1 MSLIRLNN
9 EQKMIENE
17 VKKFAQSELDP
28 IASEIDKEGVFPV
41 DIVKKLS
48 SLGLS
53 SLIVPEKY
61 GGAGLDTTCLCIAV
75 EELAAVCASV
85 SLIFAVNNSLV
96 AYPIMKFGSEKIK
109 EQYLK
114 RLSNGEIGGYAV
126 ETGYTLN
133 TPQQTHEQKNSSFAF
148 VLNGEKADFMIL
160 PVNTENGKTFHIYD
174 RDEKDR
180 LFKHRILGMRA
191 AGIVGFDVKTSIS
204 TTASMSDEASG
215 LKKISCD
222 VQTYSEIVFSAISLG
237 IAQAAYNAAL
247 EYSKERRQF
256 GRSICEFP
264 MVQEMLVDMRGKIAA
279 SKLLV
284 FNAAAQIDAGL
295 KHSLDAHLARLFT
308 GNAAVSCGLNA
319 IQVHGGYGYTKE
331 YPVER
336 YMRDAKTIQ
345 LLNATPVDLTATC
358 AKELL

>member
-1 MSLIRLNN
+1 MALIRLSS

-96 AYPIMKFGSEKIK
+96 AYPIMKFGSEQIK

-114 RLSNGEIGGYAV
+114 RLSDGEIGGYAV
-126 ETGYTLN
+126 ETGYALN
-133 TPQQTHEQKNSSFAF
+133 TPRQTQEPKKGSFRF
-148 VLNGEKADFMIL
+148 VLNGEKANFIIL
-160 PVNTENGKTFHIYD
+160 PVNMENDKSFYVYD
-174 RDEKDR
+174 RNEKDG
-180 LFKHRILGMRA
+180 LSKLRILGMRA
-191 AGIVGFDVKTSIS
+191 AGIISFDAKTSIS
-204 TTASMSDEASG
+204 ANERFLIEPSSSKRISYDIQSYSD
-215 LKKISCD
+215 
-222 VQTYSEIVFSAISLG
+222 IVFSAISLG
-237 IAQAAYNAAL
+237 IAEAAYNAAL

-264 MVQEMLVDMRGKIAA
+264 MVQQMLVDMRTKIAA

-284 FNAAAQIDAGL
+284 FDAAAQIDAGL
-295 KHSLDAHLARLFT
+295 KHSLNAHITRLFT
-308 GNAAVSCGLNA
+308 SNAAVSCGLNA
-319 IQVHGGYGYTKE
+319 IQVYGGYGYTKE

-345 LLNATPVDLTATC
+345 LINATPVDLVATC

>member
-1 MSLIRLNN
+1 MALIQFNN

-17 VKKFAQSELDP
+17 VKKFAHSELEP
-28 IASEIDKEGVFPV
+28 IASEIDKRGLFPA

-75 EELAAVCASV
+75 EELAAASASV

-96 AYPIMKFGSEKIK
+96 AYPIMKFGSEEIK

-114 RLSNGEIGGYAV
+114 RLSDGEIGGYAV
-126 ETGYTLN
+126 ETGYEVN
-133 TPQQTHEQKNSSFAF
+133 TPQQTQEQKNWSFRF
-148 VLNGEKADFMIL
+148 VLNGEKANFMIL
-160 PVNTENGKTFHIYD
+160 PVNTEEGKSFYVYD
-174 RDEKDR
+174 RDEKDG
-180 LFKHRILGMRA
+180 LSKHRILGMRA
-191 AGIVGFDVKTSIS
+191 AGIIGFDAKTRIFIKERLLIEPSS
-204 TTASMSDEASG
+204 
-215 LKKISCD
+215 LKKISYD
-222 VQTYSEIVFSAISLG
+222 IQSYSDIIFSAMSLG
-237 IAQAAYNAAL
+237 IAEAAYNAAL

-256 GRSICEFP
+256 GRSICDFP
-264 MVQEMLVDMRGKIAA
+264 MVQEMLVDMRTKIAA

-284 FNAAAQIDAGL
+284 FNAAAQMDAGL
-295 KHSLDAHLARLFT
+295 KHSLNAHIARLFT
-308 GNAAVSCGLNA
+308 SDAAVSCGLNA
-319 IQVHGGYGYTKE
+319 IQVLGGYGYTKE

-345 LLNATPVDLTATC
+345 LINATPVDLTATC